1 MFGLGERFIVAKMLE
16 VSRHQWWGDQ
26 IALEALGCFCEE
38 ERRHQELFRPIELMI
53 PPGSPPGYQ
62 LLPQPNEVAAA
73 VLPKSTWAILGLISQ
88 IELFPR
94 TPSAPQ

>member
-38 ERRHQELFRPIELMI
+38 ERRHQELFRPIEVMI
-53 PPGSPPGYQ
+53 PPGSPPGY
-62 LLPQPNEVAAA
+62 
-73 VLPKSTWAILGLISQ
+73 LPKSTWDILGLISQ